1 VSGPAGQTNRPSA
14 AQARADVVRARR
26 TTERERDQLLMQAP
40 VGTAILLGPEL
51 VFSLANP
58 SYCRLVGRS
67 EAQLIGK
74 PWVQAFPELADTEI
88 PGILHHVYIS
98 GEPHISTETRVELD
112 VGESALQELYVEFN
126 LQALHDLEG
135 SVYGLMAVV
144 VDITTQVRAR
154 QAMERSQAE
163 REDLLLRA
171 ESAAR
176 AKDEFLAMLGHEL
189 RNPLAPIVSALHVM
203 AARGDSSTE
212 REQAVI
218 RRQVS
223 HLTRLV
229 DDLLDIARITRGRVV
244 LKPSSSEVAD
254 IVQRAVEMVQPL
266 LEERRH
272 RLHIR
277 QPEVPL
283 RWWGDAAR
291 LVQVLSNLLTN
302 AARYT
307 QPDGE
312 IWLDVRQ
319 EAGEVRFE
327 VRDTGAGIRP
337 EVLPHVF
344 DLFYQSHARG
354 ADRAEGGLGLG
365 LALVKNL
372 VTLHGGTAE
381 AHSDGPGR
389 GSRFI
394 VRLPLRSQAPGKAA
408 AAPVAHA
415 AGVRPRRVLI
425 VDDNRDAAQLL
436 AQILRMEGHETREVF
451 DPMEAL
457 KVAEQLRPEVAI
469 FDIGLPGMDGH
480 ELAREFQ
487 RRFHAAPCKLIALT
501 GYGQDSDHARG
512 AAAGF
517 ACYLTKPVN
526 LEALRGA
533 LGN

>member
-1 VSGPAGQTNRPSA
+1 
-14 AQARADVVRARR
+14 
-26 TTERERDQLLMQAP
+26 
-40 VGTAILLGPEL
+40 
-51 VFSLANP
+51 
-58 SYCRLVGRS
+58 
-67 EAQLIGK
+67 
-74 PWVQAFPELADTEI
+74 
-88 PGILHHVYIS
+88 
-98 GEPHISTETRVELD
+98 
-112 VGESALQELYVEFN
+112 
-126 LQALHDLEG
+126 
-135 SVYGLMAVV
+135 
-144 VDITTQVRAR
+144 
-154 QAMERSQAE
+154 
-163 REDLLLRA
+163 
-171 ESAAR
+171 
-176 AKDEFLAMLGHEL
+176 
-189 RNPLAPIVSALHVM
+189 M

-229 DDLLDIARITRGRVV
+229 DDLMDIARITRGRVV
-244 LKPSSSEVAD
+244 LKPSSTEVAD
-254 IVQRAVEMVQPL
+254 IVQRAVEMAQPL
-266 LEERRH
+266 FEERRH
-272 RLHIR
+272 RLHVQ
-277 QPEVPL
+277 QPDVPL

-291 LVQVLSNLLTN
+291 LVQVLTNLLTN

-307 QPDGE
+307 PPEGE
-312 IWLDVRQ
+312 IWLDVQQ
-319 EAGEVRFE
+319 EADELRFE
-327 VRDTGAGIRP
+327 VRDTGTGIRP

-344 DLFYQSHARG
+344 DLFYQSHACG

-372 VTLHGGTAE
+372 VTLHGGMAE
-381 AHSDGPGR
+381 AHSDGSGR

-394 VRLPLRSQAPGKAA
+394 VRLPLRSQGPVKPAA
-408 AAPVAHA
+408 AVAQA
-415 AGVRPRRVLI
+415 AGACPRRVLI

-436 AQILRMEGHETREVF
+436 AQILRMEGHEAREVF

-480 ELAREFQ
+480 ELAREFR

-501 GYGQDSDHARG
+501 GYGQDSDHVRG

-533 LGN
+533 LSS